1 LVVLATQTPLT
12 RVLPAPHAART
23 VVTILSGCW
32 TGASGTACA
41 DDASVKA
48 KATAIILIM
57 GHTPVFELTPHRQLV
72 LGLMLETIHSAC
84 RVGPRARDVRFGS
97 QADICAAKSMSA
109 LARIA
114 PAKADHRK
122 RSCLPYPQKRT
133 CAAQQVMS
141 ALGQKRTLRHSFD
154 HLVGTLLNMKRDVES
169 ERLGGP
175 DIDNQLKLG
184 RLFDR

>member
-1 LVVLATQTPLT
+1 VERRTWRLVVLATQTPLT

-72 LGLMLETIHSAC
+72 LGLMLETIHPAC

-97 QADICAAKSMSA
+97 KADICAAKSDV
-109 LARIA
+109 RFA
-114 PAKADHRK
+114 PNSDRK
-122 RSCLPYPQKRT
+122 SVFPHK
-133 CAAQQVMS
+133 VMS
-141 ALGQKRTLRHSFD
+141 ALPPKADICSATSH
-154 HLVGTLLNMKRDVES
+154 VCY
-169 ERLGGP
+169 GP
-175 DIDNQLKLG
+175 KADIDGLRGPLTERFSLRQDLW
-184 RLFDR
+184 RIPSIC